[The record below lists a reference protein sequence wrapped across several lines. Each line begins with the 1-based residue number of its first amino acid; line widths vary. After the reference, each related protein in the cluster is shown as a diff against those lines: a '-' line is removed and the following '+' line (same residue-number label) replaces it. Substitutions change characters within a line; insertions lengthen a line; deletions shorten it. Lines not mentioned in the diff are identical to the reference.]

1 MRHFHLRGWCRRHIL
16 VAAVPSEVRNCY
28 QNLAE
33 SYLSRVVRFPLA
45 CRKHAGVKMF
55 IGPYLV
61 DLSSPLSAC
70 FAVEL
75 LLKLPRKH
83 KLSYYQNGF
92 NNKYVDAT
100 QLVRAYQHIV
110 ITSVH
115 RSPTFSSLNFGVYF
129 CCFAQSIFFIVHA
142 TRQYQAGGLS
152 SWSDHS
158 PLLSWV
164 ENRQKIQHRPS
175 SLYGALLIFL
185 TLFILKFFSLHP
197 GGKISSSH
205 PGVN

>member
-55 IGPYLV
+55 TGTPYLV

-164 ENRQKIQHRPS
+164 ENRQKQAVEFVQTLVNFFNKFLFK
-175 SLYGALLIFL
+175 SLCLLR
-185 TLFILKFFSLHP
+185 T
-197 GGKISSSH
+197 
-205 PGVN
+205 PGVEPKTFLF